1 MAQDITHV
9 GFGDLTFKR
18 GDDGSLFVFGKA
30 TGPDLDLD
38 QQICDEDWLKTA
50 MPQWLATGANVRE
63 MHSSIAAGVGIELA
77 ADGDDWF
84 LKSEVVDDN
93 TAKKVERGVLKG
105 YSIGIKGARI
115 IKDAAAP
122 GGRIVGGQ
130 IVEVSLVDRPA
141 NPTCVAEIAKSVNG
155 GDLEIVK
162 GIDLEELIPD
172 TQRGHGPTV
181 MATEVTVNEDASH
194 RDGEDPYPAVKL
206 CPACNGLGTMADT
219 NETCAVCDGSGH
231 APEMPAKIQG
241 ANAEAHREE
250 DKSVEGEVEKGGPG
264 SGPQPGQGLRTP
276 AAKLSEAAAG
286 PSPDHR
292 ALANA
297 HAELSGKHETR
308 ADSLRVQASDL
319 RANGTGSKTLEAAS
333 LADRAAELHEAAQEA
348 HSTATESHEEAGT
361 GVSGIGGQLAQ
372 DASSRAEEASARAA
386 SASSTF
392 NDYVN
397 NVKGHSSATVA
408 VIADTLKS
416 VAGVEKMQHDPV
428 QLEAVR
434 TALIALIKAEL
445 DEMSSGEDNEM
456 SDVAVLLSSLNT
468 FLNWWDNEAAENE
481 TTEPFADSEMES
493 QGDDTMAYIGLGVSA
508 DLIKSASSETATE
521 ETKSE
526 LRTEI
531 RKALGVD
538 EEIATYKAALSE
550 TEEQVLLL
558 KAALDEVR
566 EMATPGGPV
575 LRATNSQAAKS
586 ADAERLQAEAAR
598 YRKIAEDVTD
608 PALKSAYL
616 VKAAETEADSK
627 KVLRG

>member
-77 ADGDDWF
+77 ADGDDWM

-93 TAKKVERGVLKG
+93 TARKVEKGVLKG

-115 IKDAAAP
+115 VKDAAAP

-155 GDLEIVK
+155 GELEIVK
-162 GIDLEELIPD
+162 GIDLEPLIPD
-172 TQRGHGPTV
+172 TQRGNDPTV
-181 MATEVTVNEDASH
+181 MAQDVIVNEDASH
-194 RDGEDPYPAVKL
+194 KDSDDPYPSVKL
-206 CPACNGLGTMADT
+206 CPACNGLGTMVDT

-241 ANAEAHREE
+241 ANAEAHREDGE
-250 DKSVEGEVEKGGPG
+250 EKSVEGEVQKKDYTDR
-264 SGPQPGQGLRTP
+264 QRKNM
-276 AAKLSEAAAG
+276 ADAG
-286 PSPDHR
+286 
-292 ALANA
+292 
-297 HAELSGKHETR
+297 E
-308 ADSLRVQASDL
+308 
-319 RANGTGSKTLEAAS
+319 S
-333 LADRAAELHEAAQEA
+333 LADGSYPIRTVGDLKNAIQAFGRAKDKAATKQ
-348 HSTATESHEEAGT
+348 H
-361 GVSGIGGQLAQ
+361 II
-372 DASSRAEEASARAA
+372 SRAKAMGKENLIPEGW
-386 SASSTF
+386 
-392 NDYVN
+392 D
-397 NVKGHSSATVA
+397 KG
-408 VIADTLKS
+408 AD
-416 VAGVEKMQHDPV
+416 AEVEKMSHDPDD
-428 QLEAVR
+428 LAAVR
-434 TALIALIKAEL
+434 QSIINLIKAEL
-445 DEMSSGEDNEM
+445 DEMADGEDNEVY
-456 SDVAVLLSSLNT
+456 DVACLLEALNL
-468 FLNWWDNEAAENE
+468 FLCWWDGEADENE
-481 TTEPFADSEMES
+481 TTEPFAESETES

-538 EEIATYKAALSE
+538 EEIATYKAALTE

-575 LRATNSQAAKS
+575 LRATNSQVAKS

-616 VKAAETEADSK
+616 AKAADTEADAK